1 MRKIPIFLSLVSS
14 CDCFLKIEKK
24 ANSKTINIRCFN
36 SVSIG
41 CFDYII
47 RWIKKVNPSGFIWYA
62 QKVWNWAVSSFKKS
76 MFQNEQIKMALI
88 SLSSERFQSFFN
100 KFEGIK
106 NMWKKVT
113 TQFQKESLSNWEK
126 IKFTNKRGN
135 EDEIV
140 LWVNISSVR

>member
-47 RWIKKVNPSGFIWYA
+47 RWIKKSQPKRIYLIRTKSLKLSCIEL
-62 QKVWNWAVSSFKKS
+62 QKINVSKWTNK
-76 MFQNEQIKMALI
+76 NGVD